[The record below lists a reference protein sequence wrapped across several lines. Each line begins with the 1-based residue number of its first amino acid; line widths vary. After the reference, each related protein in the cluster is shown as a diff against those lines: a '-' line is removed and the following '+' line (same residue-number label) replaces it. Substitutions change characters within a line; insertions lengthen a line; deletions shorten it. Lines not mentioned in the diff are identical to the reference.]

1 MHPEANFILKTTFDV
16 PAFTPE
22 QVLDILV
29 NDQIVRKVA
38 LNEELIGENIDET
51 PLENVRGDPGTVT
64 LKLDRGQGELHIKE
78 LEIVVHPSKRKSKII
93 GVPPQR
99 RSMQSLEVEDEDSQ
113 INFLQEILNHSKAE
127 TPSKPVVP
135 KESKPWNPSR
145 KSVVQSKNGNGGP
158 SDFSVD
164 QKSELTNF

>member
-1 MHPEANFILKTTFDV
+1 MHPDANFILKTTFYV

-29 NDQIVRKVA
+29 NDQILRKVA

-78 LEIVVHPSKRKSKII
+78 LEIVVHPSKRKSRII
-93 GVPPQR
+93 GVPP
-99 RSMQSLEVEDEDSQ
+99 
-113 INFLQEILNHSKAE
+113 
-127 TPSKPVVP
+127 
-135 KESKPWNPSR
+135 
-145 KSVVQSKNGNGGP
+145 
-158 SDFSVD
+158 
-164 QKSELTNF
+164 